1 MRKYKST
8 DVSVGCFFD
17 SLNKIQYLAFKD
29 FAIDSIKWLGY
40 WWTLIPHL
48 DLHYIS
54 VKIHKHSEITVSTD
68 MEIFKCCCRPILVQL
83 ICLIL

>member
-8 DVSVGCFFD
+8 DVSVGCFLD

-40 WWTLIPHL
+40 
-48 DLHYIS
+48 
-54 VKIHKHSEITVSTD
+54 
-68 MEIFKCCCRPILVQL
+68 
-83 ICLIL
+83 